1 VVILTGILLITHGT
15 FSEGIV
21 DSLELLMG
29 KTEKIDTLVL
39 KLGQDVRELKTSI
52 EKKIQKLDDGDGV
65 LVLVDIIGGSPYN
78 MVAQFLKNFNVECVT
93 GLNLPMLVEAANS
106 RENLKMSEL
115 VDLCIEAGTSSI
127 VSVRERL
134 NLK

>member
-106 RENLKMSEL
+106 KMSEL